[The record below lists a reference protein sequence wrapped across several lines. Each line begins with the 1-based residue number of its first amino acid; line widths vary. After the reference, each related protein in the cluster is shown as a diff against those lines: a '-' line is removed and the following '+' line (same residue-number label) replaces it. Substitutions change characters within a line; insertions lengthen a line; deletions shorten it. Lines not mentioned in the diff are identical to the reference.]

1 MGSLFISGKL
11 LSWINRVKVMLI
23 LSEIKIF
30 KLWKQSNR
38 IINLMGIMG
47 QTSIVQMSKVALNFI
62 KSN

>member
-1 MGSLFISGKL
+1 MESLFISGKL
-11 LSWINRVKVMLI
+11 LLRINRVKVMLI

-47 QTSIVQMSKVALNFI
+47 QTSIVQMSKVAVNFI

>member
-1 MGSLFISGKL
+1 MESLFISGKL

-47 QTSIVQMSKVALNFI
+47 QTSIVQMNKVALNFI